1 MEYPQRLSHLEVRE
15 VTTERNPNMG
25 EKFTKERHEAF
36 RKEQDEKA
44 AKEAEELRE
53 KMEKESARRAK
64 KWSPRA
70 EPHLGRGTYGS
81 TNHYRSGAPREP

>member
-1 MEYPQRLSHLEVRE
+1 MEYPQRLSHLEVQE

-64 KWSPRA
+64 KCEPTGRA
-70 EPHLGRGTYGS
+70 ASRKGNLWQHEPLS
-81 TNHYRSGAPREP
+81 KRSATRT